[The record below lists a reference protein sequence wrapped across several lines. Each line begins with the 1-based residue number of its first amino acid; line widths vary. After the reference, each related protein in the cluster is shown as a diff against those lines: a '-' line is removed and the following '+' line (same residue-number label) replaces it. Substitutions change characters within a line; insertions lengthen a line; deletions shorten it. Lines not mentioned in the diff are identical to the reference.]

1 MHLFPNVVTSHRKAI
16 IVSILKWPTDLFA
29 FFRVLLFLLFA
40 TLVVAAQVTTPSAHT
55 VLVLPFEN
63 ASNAPGLQWISEAFP
78 EVVGQRLE
86 SPSLYVISRDDR
98 NYAFDRLS
106 IPTNVHPSRATMFR
120 IAEQMDADYVVM
132 GQYAFDGQNFRAS
145 SQVLDMKNLKLSKD
159 QFASGPLVSLMD
171 IEREIAWQVL
181 HVIEPQ
187 TRVSRQE
194 FLRETVPIRL
204 DAFENYIR
212 GVLATSRSEKTKYFK
227 EAIRLNPQYTAAM
240 LQLGRSFFAGRD
252 YEQAA
257 AWFAKIPPTDPVA
270 GEASFMLGLSS
281 YYAGQFDKAE
291 QAFRATEARLPLT
304 EVYNNLG
311 VVSSRRGKRT
321 KAVEYFQKAVQADP
335 TDPDYRFNLAVALY
349 RNGEVASASRQ
360 LREVTARRP
369 NDGEAHALLDTIG
382 SSLNR
387 GADSSQ
393 PSPRVPLERVKR
405 NYDENSYRQ
414 LAIEINNA
422 MEESL
427 AKTDPHTHAAFHV
440 DRGRDLLNKGL
451 TADAEK
457 DFREAVMLDP
467 TNAAAH
473 AGLARAAETLSDFP
487 AARNEAR
494 TSLNLLPNIDAYL
507 VLARLEM
514 NDNNLDAATDAVT
527 RALALEPANASAQAA
542 KRAIEDKRSGQSQST
557 PQQ

>member
-1 MHLFPNVVTSHRKAI
+1 LKRSHIFFALLRVPAFVLFV
-16 IVSILKWPTDLFA
+16 
-29 FFRVLLFLLFA
+29 
-40 TLVVAAQVTTPSAHT
+40 TLVAAAQPPTPSAHT
-55 VLVLPFEN
+55 ILVLPFEN
-63 ASNAPGLQWISEAFP
+63 ATNAPGLQWISDAFP
-78 EVVGQRLE
+78 EVIGQRLA
-86 SPSLYVISRDDR
+86 SPSLYVIARDDR

-106 IPTNVHPSRATMFR
+106 IPTNVHPSRATMYR

-132 GQYAFDGQNFRAS
+132 GEYTFDGQTFRAS
-145 SQVLDMKNLKLSKD
+145 AQVLDMKNLKLSED
-159 QFASGPLVSLMD
+159 QFATGPLVSLMD

-187 TRVSRQE
+187 SRVSRQE

-212 GVLATSRSEKTKYFK
+212 GVLANTRPEKTKYFK

-240 LQLGRSFFAGRD
+240 LQLARTYFNGRD
-252 YEQAA
+252 YEQAS
-257 AWFAKIPPTDPVA
+257 AWFARVPATDTSG

-349 RNGEVASASRQ
+349 RNGEAASASRQ

-369 NDGEAHALLDTIG
+369 NDSEARALLDMVS

-387 GADSSQ
+387 ATDFSQ
-393 PSPRVPLERVKR
+393 SAPRVPLERVKR

-414 LAIEINNA
+414 LAIEISNA

-427 AKTDPHTHAAFHV
+427 AKTDPASHAAFHV
-440 DRGRDLLNKGL
+440 DRGRDLLTQGL
-451 TADAEK
+451 TSDAEK
-457 DFREAVMLDP
+457 EFREAVMRDP

-473 AGLARAAETLSDFP
+473 AGLARAAESANDAT
-487 AARNEAR
+487 AARNEAS
-494 TSLNLLPNIDAYL
+494 TSLNLQPNVDAYL

-514 NDNNLDAATDAVT
+514 NDNKLDAAVEAVN
-527 RALALEPANASAQAA
+527 RALSLEPANAGAQAV
-542 KRAIEDKRSGQSQST
+542 KRAIDARRSGQSQST

>member
-1 MHLFPNVVTSHRKAI
+1 MLDKVI
-16 IVSILKWPTDLFA
+16 ILSILKRIDKFLALLRLPAFLF
-29 FFRVLLFLLFA
+29 F
-40 TLVVAAQVTTPSAHT
+40 TGLVVAAQVPTPSAHT
-55 VLVLPFEN
+55 VLILPFEN

-78 EVVGQRLE
+78 EVIGQRLE
-86 SPSLYVISRDDR
+86 NPLLYVITRDDR
-98 NYAFDRLS
+98 NSAFDHLS
-106 IPTNVHPSRATMFR
+106 IPTNVHPSRATMYR
-120 IAEQMDADYVVM
+120 IAEQMDADFVVM
-132 GQYAFDGQNFRAS
+132 GEYNFDGQSFRAS
-145 SQVLDMKNLKLSKD
+145 AQVLDMKSLKLSKD

-181 HVIEPQ
+181 HVIQPQ
-187 TRVSRQE
+187 SRVSRQE

-212 GVLATSRSEKTKYFK
+212 GVLATTRPEKTKYFK
-227 EAIRLNPQYTAAM
+227 EAIRLNPQYSAAM
-240 LQLGRSFFAGRD
+240 LQLGRTYFAGRD

-257 AWFAKIPPTDPVA
+257 TWFAKVPVTDPSA

-311 VVSSRRGKRT
+311 VICSRRGKRT
-321 KAVEYFQKAVQADP
+321 RAVEYFQKAVQADP

-349 RNGEVASASRQ
+349 RNGEMAAASRQ

-369 NDGEAHALLDTIG
+369 SDGEARALLETIG

-387 GADSSQ
+387 SADVSQ
-393 PSPRVPLERVKR
+393 PQPRIPLERVKR

-414 LAIEINNA
+414 LAIEITNA

-427 AKTDPHTHAAFHV
+427 AKTDLHTHAAFHV
-440 DRGRDLLNKGL
+440 DRGRDLLNQGL
-451 TADAEK
+451 IADAEK
-457 DFREAVMLDP
+457 EFREAVMRDP

-473 AGLARAAETLSDFP
+473 AGLARAAESLNDGA
-487 AARNEAR
+487 AARNEAG
-494 TSLNLLPNIDAYL
+494 TSLNLQPNIDAYL

-514 NDNNLDAATDAVT
+514 NDNKLDAAIEAVN
-527 RALALEPANASAQAA
+527 RALSLEPANASALAV
-542 KRAIEDKRSGQSQST
+542 KRAIEAKRSGQSQST
-557 PQQ
+557 PQP